1 MIYLGYLAMVGIG
14 LLPLA
19 AFAQIFGVQ
28 AERTFWLPTPAALVV
43 AFLLGLGSCLFFGR
57 VLGLLHFEQLHSYE
71 ERRTAEA
78 ETEAVRRRRRRTTR
92 VRRGRLAARN

>member
-1 MIYLGYLAMVGIG
+1 MIYLGYAAMVGLG

-28 AERTFWLPTPAALVV
+28 AERTFWLPTPVALVV
-43 AFLLGLGSCLFFGR
+43 AFVLGLSVCLFVGR
-57 VLGLLHFEQLHSYE
+57 VLGLLHFRQLNSYE

-78 ETEAVRRRRRRTTR
+78 ESEATRRRRRRTTR
-92 VRRGRLAARN
+92 VRRGRLARN